1 MSPHFVSNTT
11 EDRELIIVA
20 ALRLRRIVITPMVTV
35 DLAWEGGTGLV
46 GVAADRNDRLDLL
59 IEKFVQVL

>member
-20 ALRLRRIVITPMVTV
+20 AQRLRRIVITPMVTV
-35 DLAWEGGTGLV
+35 DLTREGGTGLV
-46 GVAADRNDRLDLL
+46 GVAADGNDRLDLL